1 MIKIKSNIDNLSE
14 YQCGNLP
21 LNAVKLKT
29 PTTDDMPKKAF
40 PIAVV
45 MCVIMFISMFC
56 KTFINRMPVTNP
68 VFIMTGAALGIAL
81 LWVHE
86 FLHAIVY
93 PENAVVTIGKLKN
106 KFVFV
111 ALASYPLKRNRF
123 VIMCLLPFILGIVP
137 LTVFLCSSPDL
148 AALNGIMFGMAF
160 IGMVSPYPDVYN
172 TGIVLKQAEKGDS
185 IMFYKDDMYRIPNQK
200 NTTNSDL

>member
-29 PTTDDMPKKAF
+29 PTNIQKESF

-45 MCVIMFISMFC
+45 ICVIMSVSMFC
-56 KTFINRMPVTNP
+56 KTFINRMPVTNL
-68 VFIMTGAALGIAL
+68 VFIMTGVVAGVAL

-93 PENAVVTIGKLKN
+93 PKNAVVTIGKLKN
-106 KFVFV
+106 KFIFV
-111 ALASYPLKRNRF
+111 ALASYPLKRTRF
-123 VIMCLLPFILGIVP
+123 VMMCLLPFILGIVP
-137 LTVFLCSSPDL
+137 LTVFLFSSPDL
-148 AALNGIMFGMAF
+148 SSLNGIMFGMAF

-172 TGIVLKQAEKGDS
+172 VGIVLKQAEKSDS

-200 NTTNSDL
+200 NTVNSDL

>member
-29 PTTDDMPKKAF
+29 PTTDDMPKKSF

-45 MCVIMFISMFC
+45 MCVIMVILMFC

-68 VFIMTGAALGIAL
+68 VFIMTGVVAGVAL
-81 LWVHE
+81 LLVHE
-86 FLHAIVY
+86 FLHAVVY
-93 PENAVVTIGKLKN
+93 PKNAVVTIGKLKN
-106 KFVFV
+106 KFIFV

-172 TGIVLKQAEKGDS
+172 TGIVLKQAEKSDS

-200 NTTNSDL
+200 NTAGSDL

>member
-1 MIKIKSNIDNLSE
+1 MIKIRNNIDNLSE

-29 PTTDDMPKKAF
+29 PTNMTKKSF

-45 MCVIMFISMFC
+45 MCVIMFISMFY

-68 VFIMTGAALGIAL
+68 VFIMAGVVAGVAL

-86 FLHAIVY
+86 FLHAVVY

-106 KFVFV
+106 KFIFV
-111 ALASYPLKRNRF
+111 ALASYPLKRTRF

-148 AALNGIMFGMAF
+148 SALNGIMFGMAF

-172 TGIVLKQAEKGDS
+172 TGIVLKQAEKSDS

-200 NTTNSDL
+200 NTAGSDL

>member
-1 MIKIKSNIDNLSE
+1 M
-14 YQCGNLP
+14 
-21 LNAVKLKT
+21 T
-29 PTTDDMPKKAF
+29 KKAF

-45 MCVIMFISMFC
+45 MCVIMSVSMFC

-68 VFIMTGAALGIAL
+68 VFIMIGVVSGVAL

-93 PENAVVTIGKLKN
+93 PKNAVVTIGKLKN
-106 KFVFV
+106 KFIFV
-111 ALASYPLKRNRF
+111 ALASYPLKRTRF
-123 VIMCLLPFILGIVP
+123 VMMCLLPFILGIVP

-148 AALNGIMFGMAF
+148 AALNGIMFGMAC

-172 TGIVLKQAEKGDS
+172 VGIVLKQAEKSDS

-200 NTTNSDL
+200 NTVNSDL